1 VRRLVIPA
9 AVVGAY
15 LAFVFAIGTPAG
27 WKDVGVPG
35 KSLSFFDLRSI
46 TTGWVCTRR
55 GIDVLPRNPCDPEL
69 RPANYPR
76 IWLWPSHL
84 GLGVGATVPL
94 GIAIAVAFLATA
106 ILLAPRDGHWWRTLA
121 YSAFLV
127 TPGVML
133 GVERGNVDLLLF
145 CLVALAVWLFAR
157 PARRWVSAG
166 VVLVASIL
174 KLFPIFA
181 LPFLLRQPRRQAAIA
196 ITVVVIGFGA
206 YVLATLDDIR
216 TIVHAVP
223 KSGRYSYGLDILG
236 HPLSRHVPGD
246 RYLWDAVLAV
256 VALVAATLIARRM
269 RSPSAPRFE
278 LDAFVAGFSVFAL
291 TYVFFRNFDYRL
303 AFLLLTLPL
312 LLRRAGERRIEAW
325 ATLAA
330 MLGALCLESRRA
342 LPEGVVSQYALFVLL
357 LAQALVVSR
366 ITSRPS
372 NIHGSAPSGL

>member
-1 VRRLVIPA
+1 VRRLLIPA
-9 AVVGAY
+9 AVVGVY
-15 LAFVFAIGTPAG
+15 LATVFAIGAPAG
-27 WKDVGVPG
+27 WRDLGVPG

-94 GIAIAVAFLATA
+94 GIAIAVVFLATA
-106 ILLAPRDGHWWRTLA
+106 ILLAPRDGPWWRTAA
-121 YSAFLV
+121 YSGFLV

-145 CLVALAVWLFAR
+145 CIVAAAVWLFAR
-157 PARRWVSAG
+157 PARRLAAAAL
-166 VVLVASIL
+166 VLAASIL

-181 LPFLLRQPRRQAAIA
+181 LPLLLRQPRRQAAIA
-196 ITVVVIGFGA
+196 VAGVLVGFGA
-206 YVLATLDDIR
+206 YVLGTLDDIR

-246 RYLWDAVLAV
+246 RYVWDAVLAV
-256 VALVAATLIARRM
+256 VALMVAILIARRL
-269 RSPSAPRFE
+269 RSTAAPRFE
-278 LDAFVAGFSVFAL
+278 LDAFVTGVSVFGL

-325 ATLAA
+325 ATLIA

-357 LAQALVVSR
+357 LAQLLVVSR

-372 NIHGSAPSGL
+372 NIHGSSPSGR